1 MRADDVPCPDADT
14 PAGYD
19 PRRPYAPPAL
29 TATPCHDRLPRGT
42 DWTTLAPPRRLANVR
57 AASVAAKWVV
67 LVVGTTLALL
77 AVITAAVLLA
87 GDGAVWP

>member
-29 TATPCHDRLPRGT
+29 TATPCHDP
-42 DWTTLAPPRRLANVR
+42 APPRRLANVR

-67 LVVGTTLALL
+67 LVAGTILACLV
-77 AVITAAVLLA
+77 VITAAVLLA